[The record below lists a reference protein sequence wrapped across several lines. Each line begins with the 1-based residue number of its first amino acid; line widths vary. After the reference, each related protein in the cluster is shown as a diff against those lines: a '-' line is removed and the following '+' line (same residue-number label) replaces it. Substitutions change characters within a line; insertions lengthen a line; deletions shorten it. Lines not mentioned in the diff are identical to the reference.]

1 MAYRGGTLTIRFVF
15 SCVFGGSAL
24 FTLQRK
30 RSLLT
35 GSVHKMVLDQ
45 GSVGLL
51 AAKRPQVRSDWQGV
65 EEGGGVHR
73 HLT

>member
-1 MAYRGGTLTIRFVF
+1 M
-15 SCVFGGSAL
+15 FGGFAL

-30 RSLLT
+30 HSLLT
-35 GSVHKMVLDQ
+35 GSVYKTVLDQ

-51 AAKRPQVRSDWQGV
+51 AVKRPRVRSDWQGV